1 MLIAPYF
8 FPRNRGGAVQ
18 VYHQLLC
25 NTRAFRFLVVSERRD
40 CSSALL
46 QRFDESSDRLFG
58 YGIRRIAAFELHFNP
73 GTSQWRRVMS
83 GAEFFRKSIQE
94 FDRILGDT
102 CPDLVLCGGTFA
114 AGWLMRRVP
123 SRIPL
128 VTYIHG
134 EELTLGA
141 GPSILQPYFRYC
153 QRRTLRDA
161 ALNITVSRYSAG
173 LAISTAKIA
182 PGAVR
187 LLPNFVDTGHFNPP
201 ADRDGLR
208 RRLGWS
214 GKTVLLSVARLEP
227 RKGIDQTLRAMAS
240 LHHEDRL
247 PRNWLYVIGGCGEQK
262 VVLEELASELGIA
275 DRVQFPGFVPD
286 DQLPDYYGAA
296 DLFIQTNRQIG
307 GDTEGFGIVFLEAS
321 ACGTAVVGGIAGGT
335 GDAIEDGVTGLRV
348 DSECTEKIASA
359 IRLLLDEPRLRTKM
373 GQRGRARVE
382 AEFTLPRATARFESI
397 LATALSNSRAP
408 IPMGQGLGGVSSR
421 GSS

>member
-275 DRVQFPGFVPD
+275 DRVQFPGRIDKLVAIPRALVSSFSRPALAERRWLAASPGGPGM
-286 DQLPDYYGAA
+286 QLRTALRGSGSIRNAQRKSLR
-296 DLFIQTNRQIG
+296 LFGYCSTNRAFARKW
-307 GDTEGFGIVFLEAS
+307 DS
-321 ACGTAVVGGIAGGT
+321 AGGH
-335 GDAIEDGVTGLRV
+335 ASRRNLRF
-348 DSECTEKIASA
+348 
-359 IRLLLDEPRLRTKM
+359 RGPPRALNR
-373 GQRGRARVE
+373 
-382 AEFTLPRATARFESI
+382 FWLPR
-397 LATALSNSRAP
+397 
-408 IPMGQGLGGVSSR
+408 
-421 GSS
+421 